1 MSENE
6 STEKKNTFI
15 QLITK
20 RIALSALIGTI
31 AGAAGGFAYYY
42 FIGCSSGTCP
52 ITSSPYV
59 SILWGGLMGY
69 LLGDMFVKKNTTKE
83 S

>member
-1 MSENE
+1 MTENE
-6 STEKKNTFI
+6 STNKKNTII

-20 RIALSALIGTI
+20 RIALPALIGTI

-52 ITSSPYV
+52 ITSSPYI
-59 SILWGGLMGY
+59 SILWGSLMGY